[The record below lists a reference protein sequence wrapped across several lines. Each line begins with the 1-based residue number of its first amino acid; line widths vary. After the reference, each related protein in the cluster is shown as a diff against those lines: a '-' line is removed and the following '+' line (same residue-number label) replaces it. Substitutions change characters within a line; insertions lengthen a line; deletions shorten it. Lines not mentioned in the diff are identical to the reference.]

1 MQTGSSL
8 EAKKPQC
15 GNTEASGNEINF
27 EEEIVMGDNSTA
39 VSSVIPFRSAK
50 LLLIERDGQPFIPMK
65 PVVEGMGLDWKSQHA
80 KLQGGRFNS
89 VMVMITTT
97 GADGKRYEMACLPL
111 RKLAGW
117 LMSIHASKV
126 RPELR
131 EGIIAYQEE
140 CDDVLWSYWN
150 DGIAV
155 RQHDRNVVTVINE
168 LIGMSELSVI
178 KGLIRDKGK
187 AIAADKRQSFA
198 LTMHNRLHT
207 RFNVPRTELIPA
219 GQFEAACNFIAA
231 YNVLEGEFI
240 AKEPP
245 QLQLPLNIHYPIEAL
260 AALREG
266 MLTVRNEKQAWLDV
280 TLDDIRDTSD
290 GTTPLES
297 LLWDLEKAGFD
308 IRGAWWELRTYRN
321 KLREITS
328 FVKGLGRVMEEPQ
341 RYAVDAPKGR
351 AAA

>member
-1 MQTGSSL
+1 M
-8 EAKKPQC
+8 A
-15 GNTEASGNEINF
+15 N
-27 EEEIVMGDNSTA
+27 DSTN
-39 VSSVIPFRSAK
+39 VIPFNFGKQQVRT
-50 LLLIERDGQPFIPMK
+50 LLIGGEPWFVASDVCDALELAGRSRNFTRMLDEDEKGAHIVSTPGGDQEMQ
-65 PVVEGMGLDWKSQHA
+65 VVNESGLYALIFKSRKEEA
-80 KLQGGRFNS
+80 RRFKKW
-89 VMVMITTT
+89 ITSEVLPSIRRT
-97 GADGKRYEMACLPL
+97 GRYEDQQAKMPTL
-111 RKLAGW
+111 
-117 LMSIHASKV
+117 I
-126 RPELR
+126 
-131 EGIIAYQEE
+131 
-140 CDDVLWSYWN
+140 D
-150 DGIAV
+150 
-155 RQHDRNVVTVINE
+155 E

-231 YNVLEGEFI
+231 YNVIEGEFI

-245 QLQLPLNIHYPIEAL
+245 QLQLPLNIHYSIEAL
-260 AALREG
+260 AALRDG
-266 MLTVRNEKQAWLDV
+266 MLTIRNDKQAWLDV
-280 TLDDIRDTSD
+280 TLDDIRDTRD
-290 GTTPLES
+290 VNTPLES

-341 RYAVDAPKGR
+341 RYAVDAPKGM

>member
-1 MQTGSSL
+1 MGKNSGHEKAPSVAAL
-8 EAKKPQC
+8 EASDNVNRSRK
-15 GNTEASGNEINF
+15 N
-27 EEEIVMGDNSTA
+27 VMSDNSTN
-39 VSSVIPFRSAK
+39 VIPFNFGRQQVRTLVIAGEPWFVAADVCRVLEVGNTTQAVQALDDDERSMLNIGRQGSAN
-50 LLLIERDGQPFIPMK
+50 LINESGLYTLILRSRDAVKKGSK
-65 PVVEGMGLDWKSQHA
+65 PHA
-80 KLQGGRFNS
+80 FRKWVTAEVLPSIRKAG
-89 VMVMITTT
+89 
-97 GADGKRYEMACLPL
+97 RYE
-111 RKLAGW
+111 
-117 LMSIHASKV
+117 
-126 RPELR
+126 
-131 EGIIAYQEE
+131 
-140 CDDVLWSYWN
+140 D
-150 DGIAV
+150 
-155 RQHDRNVVTVINE
+155 RQAKMPTLIDE

-187 AIAADKRQSFA
+187 TVAAEKRQSFA

-231 YNVLEGEFI
+231 YNVLEGELI
-240 AKEPP
+240 TKEPP

-280 TLDDIRDTSD
+280 TLDDIRDTRD

-321 KLREITS
+321 KLREVTS
-328 FVKGLGRVMEEPQ
+328 FAKGLGRVVEEPQ

>member
-1 MQTGSSL
+1 MTASKYSL
-8 EAKKPQC
+8 
-15 GNTEASGNEINF
+15 SH
-27 EEEIVMGDNSTA
+27 V
-39 VSSVIPFRSAK
+39 VPFRGQA
-50 LLLIERDGQPFIPMK
+50 LLLVDFEGQPFVPMK
-65 PVVEGMGLDWKSQHA
+65 SVVEGMGLSWQGQHA
-80 KLQGGRFNS
+80 KLSSGRFAS
-89 VMVMITTT
+89 TIKEILIV
-97 GADGKRYEMACLPL
+97 AQDGKQREMTCLPL
-111 RKLAGW
+111 RKLTGW
-117 LMSIHASKV
+117 LMSIHPNKV

-131 EGIIAYQEE
+131 QGIITYQNE

-155 RQHDRNVVTVINE
+155 RQHDRNAMTVVNE

-178 KGLIRDKGK
+178 KGLIRDKAK
-187 AIAADKRQSFA
+187 AVATNMRQSFA

-231 YNVLEGEFI
+231 YSVLEGEFI
-240 AKEPP
+240 AKEPA
-245 QLQLPLNIHYPIEAL
+245 QQQLPLSIHYPVEAL
-260 AALREG
+260 AALRAG
-266 MLTVRNEKQAWLDV
+266 MLTVRNDTQAWLDV
-280 TLDDIRDTSD
+280 TLDDIRDTRD
-290 GTTPLES
+290 GSTPLES

-321 KLREITS
+321 KIREITS
-328 FVKGLGRVMEEPQ
+328 FVKGLGSVMEEPQ

>member
-1 MQTGSSL
+1 MAGNAEQAGGSLKQRSPD
-8 EAKKPQC
+8 EVRVVR
-15 GNTEASGNEINF
+15 ASGNEINF
-27 EEEIVMGDNSTA
+27 GEEIVMGDNSTA
-39 VSSVIPFRSAK
+39 VSSVIPFEFRGKGVRA
-50 LLLIERDGQPFIPMK
+50 
-65 PVVEGMGLDWKSQHA
+65 
-80 KLQGGRFNS
+80 
-89 VMVMITTT
+89 VMVDGEPWFVAADICKVLKQSNTTKALQSLDDDERSNFKLGRQGT
-97 GADGKRYEMACLPL
+97 VNIVSEPGLYTLILRCDEAIKKGSDAHAFRKWVTAEVLPAIRKRGSYVDHQAKMPT
-111 RKLAGW
+111 
-117 LMSIHASKV
+117 LM
-126 RPELR
+126 
-131 EGIIAYQEE
+131 
-140 CDDVLWSYWN
+140 D
-150 DGIAV
+150 
-155 RQHDRNVVTVINE
+155 E

-187 AIAADKRQSFA
+187 AVAADKRQSFA

-266 MLTVRNEKQAWLDV
+266 MLTVRNDKQAWLDV
-280 TLDDIRDTSD
+280 TLDDIRDTRD

>member
-1 MQTGSSL
+1 MNKNSGHEKAPVL
-8 EAKKPQC
+8 AGAEA
-15 GNTEASGNEINF
+15 F
-27 EEEIVMGDNSTA
+27 DNVNRSRRNVEMNDSTA
-39 VSSVIPFRSAK
+39 TSCVIPFRSAK
-50 LLLIERDGQPFIPMK
+50 LLLVERDGQPFVPMR
-65 PVVEGMGLDWKSQHA
+65 PVVEGMGLAWQTQHR
-80 KLQGGRFNS
+80 KLMSGRFAS
-89 VMVMITTT
+89 VITMMVTT
-97 GADGKRYEMACLPL
+97 GVDGKQYEMACLPL
-111 RKLAGW
+111 KKLPGW

-126 RPELR
+126 KPSLR
-131 EGIIAYQEE
+131 DNVLAYQNE
-140 CDDVLWSYWN
+140 CDEVLWSYWN

-155 RQHDRNVVTVINE
+155 RQHDRNAMTVVNE

-198 LTMHNRLHT
+198 LIMHNRLHT

-219 GQFEAACNFIAA
+219 SQFEAACNFIAA
-231 YNVLEGEFI
+231 YNVLEGEFL

-245 QLQLPLNIHYPIEAL
+245 QLQLPLSIHYPIEAL
-260 AALREG
+260 AAIREG
-266 MLTVRNEKQAWLDV
+266 MLTVRNDKQAWLDV
-280 TLDDIRDTSD
+280 TLEDIRDTRD
-290 GTTPLES
+290 GSTPLES

-328 FVKGLGRVMEEPQ
+328 FVTGLGRVMEEPQ

>member
-1 MQTGSSL
+1 MS
-8 EAKKPQC
+8 K
-15 GNTEASGNEINF
+15 NSGHEKAPVAPTARALGINAVIDQ
-27 EEEIVMGDNSTA
+27 ENNVMGDNSTA
-39 VSSVIPFRSAK
+39 VSSVIPFDFRGHSVRAVSINGEPWFVATDVCRVLDVTNTTQAMQALDEDERSMFN
-50 LLLIERDGQPFIPMK
+50 IGRQGQ
-65 PVVEGMGLDWKSQHA
+65 A
-80 KLQGGRFNS
+80 N
-89 VMVMITTT
+89 
-97 GADGKRYEMACLPL
+97 
-111 RKLAGW
+111 
-117 LMSIHASKV
+117 
-126 RPELR
+126 
-131 EGIIAYQEE
+131 
-140 CDDVLWSYWN
+140 
-150 DGIAV
+150 
-155 RQHDRNVVTVINE
+155 VINESGLYTLILRCRDAVKKGSKPHAFRKWVTAEVLPAIRKQGSYEDTQAKMPTLIDE

-187 AIAADKRQSFA
+187 AVAADKRQSFA
-198 LTMHNRLHT
+198 LIMHNRLHT

-231 YNVLEGEFI
+231 YSVLEGEFI

-245 QLQLPLNIHYPIEAL
+245 QLQLPLSVHYPVESL
-260 AALREG
+260 AAIRDG
-266 MLTVRNEKQAWLDV
+266 MLIVRNDKQAWLDV
-280 TLDDIRDTSD
+280 TLDDVRDTRD
-290 GTTPLES
+290 GSTPLES

>member
-1 MQTGSSL
+1 MSKSLRHEKAPSVAALRASEINAVIDQENNVMANNSTNVVPFNFGEQQVRTLLVDGEPWFSVQDILGSL
-8 EAKKPQC
+8 EYTESYKPARATAHIPEQWKGVHRLHTPGGSQQTLMLSEQGLYFFLGRSDKKK
-15 GNTEASGNEINF
+15 A
-27 EEEIVMGDNSTA
+27 
-39 VSSVIPFRSAK
+39 IPFQMWVAGEVLPEIR
-50 LLLIERDGQPFIPMK
+50 R
-65 PVVEGMGLDWKSQHA
+65 
-80 KLQGGRFNS
+80 
-89 VMVMITTT
+89 T
-97 GADGKRYEMACLPL
+97 GRYEDHQAKMPTL
-111 RKLAGW
+111 
-117 LMSIHASKV
+117 I
-126 RPELR
+126 
-131 EGIIAYQEE
+131 
-140 CDDVLWSYWN
+140 D
-150 DGIAV
+150 
-155 RQHDRNVVTVINE
+155 E

-260 AALREG
+260 AAIREG
-266 MLTVRNEKQAWLDV
+266 MLTVRNDKQAWLDV
-280 TLDDIRDTSD
+280 TLDDVRDTRD
-290 GTTPLES
+290 GSTPLES

-341 RYAVDAPKGR
+341 RYAVDTPKGR

>member
-1 MQTGSSL
+1 MIKSSGHEKASVL
-8 EAKKPQC
+8 AGAEAL
-15 GNTEASGNEINF
+15 GNEINF
-27 EEEIVMGDNSTA
+27 GEEIVMGDYSTN
-39 VSSVIPFRSAK
+39 VVPFNFGKQQVRT
-50 LLLIERDGQPFIPMK
+50 LLIGEQSWFVAADVCASLAIANVSLAVNGRADR
-65 PVVEGMGLDWKSQHA
+65 ETDGLDEDEKGIATVNTPSGAQEMLVVNESGLYALIFKSRKAEA
-80 KLQGGRFNS
+80 KRFKKW
-89 VMVMITTT
+89 VTAEVLPAIRKH
-97 GADGKRYEMACLPL
+97 GRYEDHQAKMPTL
-111 RKLAGW
+111 
-117 LMSIHASKV
+117 I
-126 RPELR
+126 
-131 EGIIAYQEE
+131 
-140 CDDVLWSYWN
+140 D
-150 DGIAV
+150 
-155 RQHDRNVVTVINE
+155 E

-260 AALREG
+260 AALRQG
-266 MLTVRNEKQAWLDV
+266 MLTVRHDKQAWLDV
-280 TLDDIRDTSD
+280 TLDDIRDTRD

-328 FVKGLGRVMEEPQ
+328 FVKGLGRAMEEPQ

>member
-1 MQTGSSL
+1 MSAN
-8 EAKKPQC
+8 EKAPIVAAIR
-15 GNTEASGNEINF
+15 ASRNEINF
-27 EEEIVMGDNSTA
+27 GEEIVMGDNSTA

-50 LLLIERDGQPFIPMK
+50 LLLIEQDGQPHVAMK
-65 PVVEGMGLDWKSQHA
+65 PVVEGMGLAWAAQTV
-80 KLQGGRFNS
+80 KLNSNKGRWGVS
-89 VMVMITTT
+89 IIEIPSAS
-97 GADGKRYEMACLPL
+97 GIQQYLCIPL
-111 RKLAGW
+111 KKLFGW
-117 LMSIHASKV
+117 LMTLHPSKV
-126 RPELR
+126 REDIRKEIL
-131 EGIIAYQEE
+131 AYQNE
-140 CDDVLWSYWN
+140 CDEVLWSYWN
-150 DGIAV
+150 DGVAV
-155 RQHDRNVVTVINE
+155 RQHDRNAMTVINE

-178 KGLIRDKGK
+178 KGLIRDKAK

-219 GQFEAACNFIAA
+219 SQFEAACNFIAA

-245 QLQLPLNIHYPIEAL
+245 QLQLPLSIHYPIEAL
-260 AALREG
+260 AAIREG

-280 TLDDIRDTSD
+280 TLDDIRDTRD

-351 AAA
+351 VAA